1 LLALARHSQFVD
13 LQTEGANEQQ
23 QARARL
29 LFKTLIYPEGM
40 GETFQVL
47 AQHKG
52 IESPRLAGFE
62 PL

>member
-1 LLALARHSQFVD
+1 MSE
-13 LQTEGANEQQ
+13 TE

-40 GETFQVL
+40 GETFQIL
-47 AQHKG
+47 IQHKG
-52 IESPRLAGFE
+52 IEQPHLSGLD

>member
-1 LLALARHSQFVD
+1 MS
-13 LQTEGANEQQ
+13 ESE

-47 AQHKG
+47 IQHKNV
-52 IESPRLAGFE
+52 ESPRLASLE